1 MKRVSAFNRQHRVH
15 LAIKDRYIRFVESGK
30 KRKLLAYGQ
39 KSLPDGVIVE
49 GQIKDRET
57 LELIVDEMIDQWKL
71 KGKKVSFCV
80 PDSTVIVRKIH
91 VSNEIPDHELNGY
104 LYMELGQSIH
114 LPFADPLIEA
124 VPLEKTAEN
133 RDVLLF
139 ASRETVLHEF
149 TALLKGTSLKPDI
162 ADLSVLSL
170 YRMYYHLGL
179 AKQDE
184 HILMVQIGLDAFV
197 LSVFNEHKPVFSRHY
212 PLEFH
217 DEHFELSK
225 SRSGSEF
232 YSWVGAPNEL
242 NSQSQDITMEIE
254 RFLSYYHFNL
264 TKGNHRISKL
274 VLSGDHPCME
284 TFYSDIHTAIEVAVQ
299 PLLEPLFQTKKGRNI
314 PPVYA
319 ECIGLALK

>member
-1 MKRVSAFNRQHRVH
+1 MNILNRKHRVH
-15 LAIKDRYIRFVESGK
+15 LSIKDRYIRFVESGK
-30 KRKLLAYGQ
+30 KHNLLAYGQ

-57 LELIVDEMIDQWKL
+57 LELIVEEMVDQWKL

-80 PDSTVIVRKIH
+80 PDSTVIVRTIH
-91 VSNEIPDHELNGY
+91 VPNDVPDHVLNGY
-104 LYMELGQSIH
+104 LYMELGHSIH
-114 LPFADPLIEA
+114 LPFSDPLIEA
-124 VPLEKTAEN
+124 VPLEQTAEN

-139 ASRETVLHEF
+139 ASRETVLNEW
-149 TALLKGTSLKPDI
+149 TELLKGASLKPDI
-162 ADLSVLSL
+162 ADLSMLSL

-184 HILMVQIGLDAFV
+184 HVLFVQIGLDAFV
-197 LSVFNEHKPVFSRHY
+197 LSVFYEHKPVFSRHY

-217 DEHFELSK
+217 EEHYELSK
-225 SRSGSEF
+225 SRSGSDF
-232 YSWVGAPNEL
+232 YAWMGVVDEL
-242 NSQSQDITMEIE
+242 TSQSQDITMEIE
-254 RFLSYYHFNL
+254 RFLSYYRFNL
-264 TKGNHRISKL
+264 TKGKHHIAKI

-284 TFYSDIHTAIEVAVQ
+284 TFYKDIHTAIEVSVQ

>member
-1 MKRVSAFNRQHRVH
+1 MSLLNRQHRVH
-15 LAIKDRYIRFVESGK
+15 LSIKDRYIRFVESGK

-39 KSLPDGVIVE
+39 KSLPDGVVVE

-57 LELIVDEMIDQWKL
+57 LELIMEEMVEQWKL

-80 PDSTVIVRKIH
+80 PDSTVVVRKIQ
-91 VSNEIPDHELNGY
+91 VTNEVPDHELKGY

-114 LPFADPLIEA
+114 LPFEDPILEA
-124 VPLEKTAEN
+124 IPLGEVTGN
-133 RDVLLF
+133 REVLLF
-139 ASRETVLHEF
+139 ASRETVLNEF
-149 TALLKGTSLKPDI
+149 TELLKGASLKPDI

-184 HILMVQIGLDAFV
+184 HVLLVQIGLDALL

-217 DEHFELSK
+217 QDHFELSK
-225 SRSGSEF
+225 SRSGSDF
-232 YSWVGAPNEL
+232 YSWMGAQNEL
-242 NSQSQDITMEIE
+242 KSQSQDITMEIE

-284 TFYSDIHTAIEVAVQ
+284 TFYSDIHTAIEVSVQ